1 MMRNQWQFFN
11 RKRRRGSVIVQT
23 VAFGSTV
30 AVGVAALA
38 IDSGL
43 MFSAKQELQTAADA
57 AALAA
62 AAKLGTNNGDP
73 FEAAKAEAQKYA
85 NQNRV
90 MGEHADLVDS
100 DVLFGHAE
108 KSGDKFVF
116 QAGVEPLDAVKV
128 TLRRDQTVADGPVS
142 LFFGKV
148 LGVNSA
154 DIQASATAMIVPRDI
169 AVVVDLSGS
178 MNDDSEFFHSK
189 QFQSERSG
197 TIDGVQINIEKIWG
211 ALPVATS
218 KAGILNGND
227 PNSPSSPEAGD
238 QQPGN
243 GSGSPTQAGASTSG
257 QTGPRWGWM
266 TEWGKPVVLGP
277 YDATT
282 DGGLY
287 YIKKGSTTTDAD
299 VIANLTEAGYSSD
312 ERSAILSSSNDGNSG
327 LYRNRVKV
335 MLGLAGW
342 RSGRDNPK
350 YTNNQGDGD
359 SKVESWELTQ
369 EVSYPYNNSSWN
381 SWIDYV
387 RSSNAR
393 MVKTDPD
400 LRYRYGI
407 KTFTNYL
414 LEKKP
419 GKHATPELQAAP
431 EEPLFS
437 VKNAVGAMI
446 DEIIR
451 MGTDDHVSLET
462 FAQYGNHRMDLTVPA
477 TRSELPVLLAEISE
491 NLMGYQAAY
500 ETSVT
505 NIGAGMDKALSELNS
520 ERARGKASRYIVIL
534 TDGKPNVNSSNSY
547 VGNNNSQAIGW
558 ALDRAEAA
566 REQHITV
573 FTIGVG
579 GDVNEQMLIDMATS
593 EDKYYYADNNPD
605 PNNDG
610 APLYV
615 NQLQEIFRSIA
626 GRTPVQL
633 IQ

>member
-1 MMRNQWQFFN
+1 MMRKYWSLIN
-11 RKRRRGSVIVQT
+11 RKRRRGTVIVQT

-43 MFSAKQELQTAADA
+43 MFSAKQELQTAADS

-62 AAKLGTNNGDP
+62 AAKLGINDGDP
-73 FEAAKAEAQKYA
+73 YLAAKLEAQKYA

-90 MGEHADLVDS
+90 MGDNADLVES
-100 DVLFGHAE
+100 DVVFGHAE
-108 KSGDKFVF
+108 KNGEKFVF
-116 QAGVEPLDAVKV
+116 QPGVEPLDAVQV

-142 LFFGKV
+142 LYFGKT
-148 LGVNSA
+148 LGVHSA
-154 DIQASATAMIVPRDI
+154 DIRASATAMIVPRDI

-178 MNDDSEFFHSK
+178 MNDDSEFYHSK

-211 ALPVATS
+211 SLPVS
-218 KAGILNGND
+218 SGKAGVINGTN
-227 PNSPSSPEAGD
+227 PSSPGSPSASD

-243 GSGSPTQAGASTSG
+243 GSGTPTHAGATTAG
-257 QTGPRWGWM
+257 QVGPRWGWM
-266 TEWGKPVVLGP
+266 TKWGSPVPLGS

-282 DGGLY
+282 DSGLY
-287 YIKKGSTTTDAD
+287 FIKKGNTTTDAD
-299 VIANLTEAGYSSD
+299 VINNLTESGYSSS
-312 ERSAILSSSNDGNSG
+312 ERSAILSSSYDSNSG
-327 LYRNRVKV
+327 LFRNRVKV

-342 RSGRDNPK
+342 RSGRTNPK

-359 SKVESWELTQ
+359 TKVEDWELTH
-369 EVSYPYNNSSWN
+369 EVSYPYSGSSWN

-387 RSSNAR
+387 ASSNSR
-393 MVKTDPD
+393 MVQTDSK

-407 KTFTNYL
+407 KTFTNFL
-414 LEKKP
+414 LEKEP
-419 GKHATPELQAAP
+419 GKYSTPELQAAP

-446 DEIIR
+446 DEIIS

-477 TRSELPVLLAEISE
+477 TRSELPAMLAQISE

-505 NIGAGMDKALSELNS
+505 NIGGGMDKALNELNS

-547 VGNNNSQAIGW
+547 VGDNNSQAIGW
-558 ALDRAEAA
+558 ALNRAEAA
-566 REQHITV
+566 REQAITV
-573 FTIGVG
+573 FTVGVG
-579 GDVNEQMLIDMATS
+579 GDVNEQMLKDMATS